1 MYCLLLKSFLLFP
14 FTVGTK
20 MEKER
25 KDERKMYIH
34 ERNSVPLTF
43 NANFCASGF
52 FLPRVLLYR
61 KAKVLDY
68 CDQ

>member
-1 MYCLLLKSFLLFP
+1 
-14 FTVGTK
+14 